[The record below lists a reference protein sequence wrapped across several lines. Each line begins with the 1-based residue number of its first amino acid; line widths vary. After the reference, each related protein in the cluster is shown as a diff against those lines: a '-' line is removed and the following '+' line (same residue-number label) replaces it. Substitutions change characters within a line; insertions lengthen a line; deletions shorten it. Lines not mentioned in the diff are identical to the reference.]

1 MTDPVRY
8 ALDGDVAL
16 VISNSP
22 PVNALGHAVRAGLQA
37 GLEQAIAETDTR
49 LAAVT
54 SCPWSGMTPRMRIL

>member
-37 GLEQAIAETDTR
+37 GLEQAIAES
-49 LAAVT
+49 AARAVVM
-54 SCPWSGMTPRMRIL
+54 SVNPY